1 MEMHEYP
8 GNRINARLLTQAV
21 ERILS
26 RRYGKTVTV
35 RITDGSSKSEE
46 DEFARCSEAYKGNES
61 S

>member
-1 MEMHEYP
+1 M
-8 GNRINARLLTQAV
+8 INIDLLTESV

-46 DEFARCSEAYKGNES
+46 YESAGRSEAYKGDEGS
-61 S
+61 

>member
-1 MEMHEYP
+1 MNIE
-8 GNRINARLLTQAV
+8 LLTQAV

-46 DEFARCSEAYKGNES
+46 DESAERSETDKVSEGS
-61 S
+61 